1 MNFKKFL
8 TAVIF
13 TLGVFTSAGIM
24 AQSTYTYTEAFSVG
38 RSTNAP
44 TYFFSGQF
52 VVASGSGNQA
62 VLSWS
67 NLTFGT
73 NSNYSN
79 PAATSLG
86 DASALWGNG
95 YGTYNAA
102 DNYFTGGVVPFAA
115 SSSFNNQNHNS
126 SWVLGMG
133 EITSNLWAC
142 GTVACNDANF
152 QGWGKGYTTTFVS
165 SVGAPEIDGSLAP
178 KVGFLLGC
186 LFLMFGRKKQNT
198 EALLTA

>member
-52 VVASGSGNQA
+52 VVASGSGDQA

-95 YGTYNAA
+95 YGTY
-102 DNYFTGGVVPFAA
+102 
-115 SSSFNNQNHNS
+115 
-126 SWVLGMG
+126 
-133 EITSNLWAC
+133 
-142 GTVACNDANF
+142 
-152 QGWGKGYTTTFVS
+152 
-165 SVGAPEIDGSLAP
+165 
-178 KVGFLLGC
+178 
-186 LFLMFGRKKQNT
+186 
-198 EALLTA
+198 